1 MRGEE
6 LTSLSSTS
14 QGWRAGGAAGAA
26 RSEARTKFIG
36 NSNLPVLVGGDLDQI
51 SDQLH
56 RASLWV
62 TNPNI
67 NSVGLPA
74 AGQASGGPIIRD
86 ISDVVF

>member
-1 MRGEE
+1 VRFA
-6 LTSLSSTS
+6 LAIVIPLAAALL
-14 QGWRAGGAAGAA
+14 QGSVVPFVSIAGA
-26 RSEARTKFIG
+26 RP
-36 NSNLPVLVGGDLDQI
+36 NLPVLVAGDLDQI

-74 AGQASGGPIIRD
+74 ADQASRGPVIRD